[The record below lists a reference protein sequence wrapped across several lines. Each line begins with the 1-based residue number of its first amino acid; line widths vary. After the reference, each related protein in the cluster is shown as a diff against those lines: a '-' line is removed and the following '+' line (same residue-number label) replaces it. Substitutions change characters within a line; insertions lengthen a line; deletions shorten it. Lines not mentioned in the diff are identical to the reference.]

1 METSLK
7 MSKKHLLQVVL
18 VVNILV
24 CSGLSS
30 AARERKAKCPTCEDI
45 VEAFKKVMNFIC
57 QSLENLQLVYYILWL
72 NIYLIFKLM

>member
-7 MSKKHLLQVVL
+7 MSRKDLLQVVL

-24 CSGLSS
+24 CSGLCS
-30 AARERKAKCPTCEDI
+30 AARERRAKCPTCEDI

-57 QSLENLQLVYYILWL
+57 
-72 NIYLIFKLM
+72 